1 MGGQGRQD
9 FGTHPP
15 KMLGTPIWP
24 DVRVRG
30 PRMKNPSAIPAV
42 LYWFSIT
49 LDQIPALQDV
59 NRIYCE
65 QKNGLNNI
73 VQGKRNKQHQE
84 LRSLF
89 AFEVKQIIT
98 TPSTLHYPTPSCHF
112 LPSQFAKI
120 CDISKPCCNFF
131 RCLSRNTYDLL
142 TTYKIQSTCTIG
154 VFLLYSNKMQ

>member
-1 MGGQGRQD
+1 MIIYHLYSQSSYMHVLTWWSVSQLCSIT
-9 FGTHPP
+9 FI
-15 KMLGTPIWP
+15 LGFI
-24 DVRVRG
+24 
-30 PRMKNPSAIPAV
+30 PSC

-49 LDQIPALQDV
+49 LDQIPASKDV
-59 NRIYCE
+59 NRICCE

-73 VQGKRNKQHQE
+73 VQEKRNKQHQE

-89 AFEVKQIIT
+89 ALEVKQIIT

-112 LPSQFAKI
+112 LPSQFKKI
-120 CDISKPCCNFF
+120 CDISKPSYAVTFSGVF
-131 RCLSRNTYDLL
+131 QEIHIYDLL

>member
-1 MGGQGRQD
+1 MIIYHLYSQSSYMHVLTWWSVSQLCSIT
-9 FGTHPP
+9 FI
-15 KMLGTPIWP
+15 LGFI
-24 DVRVRG
+24 
-30 PRMKNPSAIPAV
+30 PSC

-49 LDQIPALQDV
+49 LDQIPELQDV